1 VSYGLPFDLFSR
13 STLAGMVDAREA
25 AARADP
31 SRDTDDLIR
40 RYVLDV
46 PMLTG
51 APRIIERR
59 LTEPFVDR
67 YHEEVPGGELLFVA
81 AYDFSGDPELF
92 GVRPKDGK
100 PPSGYASVAA
110 GALVIQHLEG
120 HTTIAIAPEDLA
132 RTLSRPRP
140 DPVVADAAENE
151 RLMLGVATAMAGR
164 ISQALDQLRIEAVPV
179 NAELA
184 ARIRAIVGLR

>member
-1 VSYGLPFDLFSR
+1 ML
-13 STLAGMVDAREA
+13 TGMFDAREA

-40 RYVLDV
+40 RYALDV
-46 PMLTG
+46 PVLTG
-51 APRIIERR
+51 APRILERR

-67 YHEEVPGGELLFVA
+67 YHDEVPGGELLFVA

-92 GVRPKDGK
+92 GVRPQEGR
-100 PPSGYASVAA
+100 PPDGYASVTA

-132 RTLSRPRP
+132 RILSRPRP
-140 DPVVADAAENE
+140 EPVVADAAGNE
-151 RLMLGVATAMAGR
+151 RLMMAIATVMAAR
-164 ISQALDQLRIEAVPV
+164 ISEMLDQLRIEAVAA

-184 ARIRAIVGLR
+184 ARIRAIVGPR